1 MGGKVKENR
10 VAGRIA
16 GPPHPPLLRFLSHYS
31 FVISPKKSN
40 FAPFFD
46 KISMEVQFLSNNDL
60 SRNPII
66 GQMSLNN
73 HEQVV
78 FCNDNATGLKAI
90 IAIHNTVLG
99 PALGGTRMWNYQNE
113 MEALNDVLRLS
124 RGMTYKSS
132 VAGLNLGGGKA
143 VIIGDARKIKS
154 EALLRRFGKFIDN
167 LGGKYITAE
176 DVAMNSRDMEMIKME
191 TDHVSG
197 LPENMG
203 GSGDPSPVTAY
214 GVYVSMKAS
223 AREVWGNDGLS
234 GKRVLVQGIG
244 NVGEVLV
251 SHLVREGAK
260 VYINDISEERLAAV
274 ASRHKVE
281 VVPAATMFDL
291 DIDIYAPCALGA
303 TVNDDTLGRLKCKII
318 CGAANNQL
326 ANEEFHGEAVGRQGI
341 LYAPDYVVNAG
352 GIINV
357 YYELEGYNRERAMAH
372 AEKIYET
379 TFNLFQLAKR
389 EGIPTYMAANRLA
402 EQRIEAIARINA
414 LH

>member
-1 MGGKVKENR
+1 
-10 VAGRIA
+10 
-16 GPPHPPLLRFLSHYS
+16 
-31 FVISPKKSN
+31 
-40 FAPFFD
+40 
-46 KISMEVQFLSNNDL
+46 MEVKTLKDIDL
-60 SRNPII
+60 SQNPVIA
-66 GQMSLNN
+66 QMSLNN
-73 HEQVV
+73 HEQIL

-99 PALGGTRMWNYQNE
+99 PSLGGTRMWNYNNE

-143 VIIGDARKIKS
+143 VIIGDAKKIKN
-154 EALLRRFGKFIDN
+154 EALLRRFGKFVDS

-176 DVAMNSRDMEMIKME
+176 DVAMTSRDMEIIKME

-223 AREVWGNDGLS
+223 AKEVWGSDSLHS
-234 GKRVLVQGIG
+234 KKVLVQGIG
-244 NVGEVLV
+244 HVGEVLV
-251 SHLVREGAK
+251 SHLTKEGAK
-260 VYINDISEERLAAV
+260 VYINDINEERLASLA
-274 ASRHKVE
+274 AKYNAE
-281 VVPAATMFDL
+281 VVKADKMFDL

-303 TVNDDTLGRLKCKII
+303 TVNDDTLSKLKCKII

-326 ANEEFHGEAVGRQGI
+326 ANEKVHGEAVGKAGI
-341 LYAPDYVVNAG
+341 LYAPDFVVNAG

-357 YYELEGYNRERAMAH
+357 FYELEGYNRERAMSH
-372 AEKIYET
+372 AEKIYDT
-379 TFNLFQLAKR
+379 TFNIIQVAKK
-389 EGIPTYMAANRLA
+389 EGIPTYVAANRIA
-402 EQRIEAIARINA
+402 EQRIESIARINA
-414 LH
+414 VL